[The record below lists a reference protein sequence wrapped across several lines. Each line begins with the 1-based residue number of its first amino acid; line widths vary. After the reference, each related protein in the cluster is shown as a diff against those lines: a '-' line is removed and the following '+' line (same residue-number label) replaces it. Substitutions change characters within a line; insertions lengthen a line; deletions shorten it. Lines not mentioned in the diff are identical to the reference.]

1 MSDKLQFVV
10 ALTLLKS
17 KRQTE
22 VCRTSTQKFP
32 WHASWLQ
39 SQSSSIVSPVPSHDA
54 LQYLPSGGCGHVHGG
69 FLHLLSSAMI
79 SSLALVKNG
88 LNYGTQSLTQPGAT
102 WVRRMVFFCPM
113 SGARFCVNRQVSP
126 RRGEISIEQC
136 APPPGSVRRSGVIL
150 DWK

>member
-39 SQSSSIVSPVPSHDA
+39 SQSSSIVSPVPSHEA

-69 FLHLLSSAMI
+69 FLHFFSSAMI
-79 SSLALVKNG
+79 SSLALAQK
-88 LNYGTQSLTQPGAT
+88 
-102 WVRRMVFFCPM
+102 W
-113 SGARFCVNRQVSP
+113 
-126 RRGEISIEQC
+126 IE
-136 APPPGSVRRSGVIL
+136 
-150 DWK
+150 